1 MLPTPNMLRNVLP
14 CDSYCGRTN
23 CRRQTRITLTPKET
37 AGRSAKTK
45 EISKNLNFA
54 GAIKLAFK
62 NMKEKKMRNI
72 LVAVGA
78 SIGIMS
84 IMLMLSIGNGI
95 KTYIRDTM
103 ESLANPLA
111 VEVTMPEEEDT
122 SAMGPEAFLSN
133 TYFTQEDIDKLNT
146 VEHVSAAEEH
156 FSSLCYGNCYCF
168 IIDGKQA
175 LL

>member
-1 MLPTPNMLRNVLP
+1 
-14 CDSYCGRTN
+14 
-23 CRRQTRITLTPKET
+23 
-37 AGRSAKTK
+37 
-45 EISKNLNFA
+45 
-54 GAIKLAFK
+54 
-62 NMKEKKMRNI
+62 MKEKKMRNI

-122 SAMGPEAFLSN
+122 STMGPEAFLSN
-133 TYFTQEDIDKLNT
+133 TYFTHKKILT
-146 VEHVSAAEEH
+146 S
-156 FSSLCYGNCYCF
+156 
-168 IIDGKQA
+168 
-175 LL
+175 